1 MRTVIQRVAS
11 ATVEVSEVEVGAI
24 SHGLLLL
31 VGVDSADTEADVA
44 VAAQKVAGLRIF
56 ADEQGHM
63 NLSVLDVGGSMLVGS
78 QFTLLGDT
86 RKGRRPSFT
95 QAARP
100 ELAEALIE
108 RFVELTRAQGVPVE
122 TGEFGAMM
130 KVNLVNDGP
139 VTILLEVRDGK
150 IV

>member
-1 MRTVIQRVAS
+1 MRIVIQRVAS

-44 VAAQKVAGLRIF
+44 VAAQKVAGLRVF
-56 ADEQGHM
+56 SDEQGQM
-63 NLSVLDVGGSMLVGS
+63 NLSVLDVGGSMLVVS

-100 ELAEALIE
+100 ELAEALIK
-108 RFVELTRAQGVPVE
+108 RFVELTRDRGIPVE

-139 VTILLEVRDGK
+139 VTILLEVREGK